1 MLVIHNFSS
10 SNYQSTS
17 KGLDLF
23 LASDFI
29 FSKTHSWAMALQLG
43 LGLNNYIIYNSNY
56 KVLRKQMK
64 ALNLKY
70 FVNYKGGDIFS
81 ENFLSL

>member
-1 MLVIHNFSS
+1 
-10 SNYQSTS
+10 
-17 KGLDLF
+17 
-23 LASDFI
+23 
-29 FSKTHSWAMALQLG
+29 MALQLG
-43 LGLNNYIIYNSNY
+43 LGVNNYIIYNSNY
-56 KVLRKQMK
+56 KVQRKQMK